1 MEPALLELYA
11 EGVPD
16 DEVAVIL
23 RLTDPAVIPDGVRI
37 VARFGLIATSR
48 VRRGDIP
55 RLWAERSVESV
66 KRPRP
71 YGPTLDESQDL
82 AEADVDLRPS
92 DVRRPEGLRSR
103 GKNVCVAHI
112 DWGVDILHADF
123 RNEDGSTRLLAL
135 WDQAAPVDPN
145 NPNPYGYGRIHRQA
159 DINRALS
166 APDPY
171 AALGYWPAASDPAGI
186 GSHGTH
192 TLGIS
197 AGNGRSGGPVGLAPD
212 ADPIFVHFST
222 STAEGPVLLGDS
234 VAFLEALDFIGKV
247 ADGRQLVINAS
258 LGRQCG
264 QHDGQTLTE
273 RGMDAFLRA
282 LVRRHRGGVLSGAEL
297 ARELRRLPGGPSAL
311 RAMRIR

>member
-112 DWGVDILHADF
+112 D
-123 RNEDGSTRLLAL
+123 
-135 WDQAAPVDPN
+135 
-145 NPNPYGYGRIHRQA
+145 
-159 DINRALS
+159 
-166 APDPY
+166 
-171 AALGYWPAASDPAGI
+171 
-186 GSHGTH
+186 
-192 TLGIS
+192 
-197 AGNGRSGGPVGLAPD
+197 
-212 ADPIFVHFST
+212 
-222 STAEGPVLLGDS
+222 
-234 VAFLEALDFIGKV
+234 
-247 ADGRQLVINAS
+247 
-258 LGRQCG
+258 
-264 QHDGQTLTE
+264 
-273 RGMDAFLRA
+273 
-282 LVRRHRGGVLSGAEL
+282 
-297 ARELRRLPGGPSAL
+297 
-311 RAMRIR
+311 